1 MVEKHEVGGLGPHW
15 TIFRWASSSRNRLC
29 KKNNNKIRKK
39 FQIAINLLSLA
50 TTSTL
55 ILEIVRDTPK

>member
-39 FQIAINLLSLA
+39 FQIAINLFSLA
-50 TTSTL
+50 HPCNL
-55 ILEIVRDTPK
+55 ILEIVPDSPR